1 MWIFGWT
8 ALVGWLDGTNRRQIG
23 LFAATHCYYGRG
35 GTMGGQC
42 YYGKGWPLPAHCSDL
57 DQSPAGL
64 HLFVS
69 LCIYVCTIHTILGI
83 ERVVCMLFQ

>member
-1 MWIFGWT
+1 MVPADDKLAFLRPPT
-8 ALVGWLDGTNRRQIG
+8 ATMVRL
-23 LFAATHCYYGRG
+23 G
-35 GTMGGQC
+35 GTMGGHY

>member
-1 MWIFGWT
+1 
-8 ALVGWLDGTNRRQIG
+8 
-23 LFAATHCYYGRG
+23 
-35 GTMGGQC
+35 MGGQC